1 MCLSMELRPLGNT
14 GLKVSAVGF
23 GASPLGSHY
32 SPVAQDDAIAAVRDH
47 FFYSFTSSRHLS
59 SSLHT
64 VFYLLLMMRERSDE
78 ITSKYYGGTL
88 SEKVLGK
95 ALKALQVSRGD
106 YIVAT
111 KCGRYEEGFDFS
123 AERIVSETIPA
134 LQKLK
139 QEGKTRIND
148 SKLLPYLKSKGVG
161 VITASPLAMG
171 LFTEQEF
178 SDTVMQH
185 RLEQILE
192 SLLDLRFGRVGD
204 ALELISRCTLRANS
218 QLLTVNQ
225 RGKKIAKLAL
235 QYSLANKAI
244 SSVLVGMGSVSEVEE
259 NVQAFTELEGLGM
272 DQETLSE
279 VEAILEP
286 MKNLTWPS
294 GIDHK

>member
-1 MCLSMELRPLGNT
+1 MELRPLGNT

-78 ITSKYYGGTL
+78 ITSKYLRKLSTEWFSIYLWRYYGGTL

-123 AERIVSETIPA
+123 AERVRKRHRRELGESSVRLCWHTSLPWHLSSGLLIRFTSLSLGLLVSVSTSA
-134 LQKLK
+134 NCCFMADRLLVK
-139 QEGKTRIND
+139 QFLLSRNWNRKGRHGLLVSRVFHWISSLMFLIDVILSYCHYSIND

-171 LFTEQEF
+171 LFTEQGPPEWHPASPEIKVWHF
-178 SDTVMQH
+178 S
-185 RLEQILE
+185 
-192 SLLDLRFGRVGD
+192 
-204 ALELISRCTLRANS
+204 C
-218 QLLTVNQ
+218 
-225 RGKKIAKLAL
+225 
-235 QYSLANKAI
+235 
-244 SSVLVGMGSVSEVEE
+244 
-259 NVQAFTELEGLGM
+259 
-272 DQETLSE
+272 
-279 VEAILEP
+279 
-286 MKNLTWPS
+286 
-294 GIDHK
+294 

>member
-1 MCLSMELRPLGNT
+1 MELRPLGNT

-123 AERIVSETIPA
+123 AERSLEN
-134 LQKLK
+134 LQFTSLSL
-139 QEGKTRIND
+139 G
-148 SKLLPYLKSKGVG
+148 LLV
-161 VITASPLAMG
+161 
-171 LFTEQEF
+171 
-178 SDTVMQH
+178 
-185 RLEQILE
+185 
-192 SLLDLRFGRVGD
+192 
-204 ALELISRCTLRANS
+204 
-218 QLLTVNQ
+218 
-225 RGKKIAKLAL
+225 
-235 QYSLANKAI
+235 
-244 SSVLVGMGSVSEVEE
+244 SVSTSANCYTVYWYHGSS
-259 NVQAFTELEGLGM
+259 TEYLHLC
-272 DQETLSE
+272 S
-279 VEAILEP
+279 
-286 MKNLTWPS
+286 
-294 GIDHK
+294 